1 MELTV
6 LSLKEMTKLIRVIR
20 IYTPFICTITVLL
33 NGVLFLRGVTELSSI
48 YLMATISGNS
58 ILLDL
63 YILATSRRMCIW
75 YKLTVVL
82 LLIIQICG
90 LLYNHFGFKYS
101 LYIWIVILL
110 SLAGVL
116 SFLIFRIIHSVMKIY
131 HKY

>member
-1 MELTV
+1 
-6 LSLKEMTKLIRVIR
+6 MTKLIRVIR

-33 NGVLFLRGVTELSSI
+33 NGVLFLSGITELSAV
-48 YLMATISGNS
+48 YLMATVSGNS

-82 LLIIQICG
+82 LLMVQICG
-90 LLYNHFGFKYS
+90 LLYNHFDFKYS

-116 SFLIFRIIHSVMKIY
+116 SFLIFRIIHRVMKIC

>member
-1 MELTV
+1 
-6 LSLKEMTKLIRVIR
+6 MTKLIRVIR
-20 IYTPFICTITVLL
+20 IYTPFICTVTVLL
-33 NGVLFLRGVTELSSI
+33 NGVLFLSGITELSAV
-48 YLMATISGNS
+48 YLMATVSGNS

-63 YILATSRRMCIW
+63 YILATSKRMCIW

-82 LLIIQICG
+82 LLMVQIWG
-90 LLYNHFGFKYS
+90 LLYNHFDFKYS

-116 SFLIFRIIHSVMKIY
+116 SFLIFRIIYRIMRIY

>member
-1 MELTV
+1 
-6 LSLKEMTKLIRVIR
+6 MTKLIKVIR
-20 IYTPFICTITVLL
+20 IYTPFICTVTVLL
-33 NGVLFLRGVTELSSI
+33 NGVLFLGGITELSTV
-48 YLMATISGNS
+48 YLMATVSGNS

-63 YILATSRRMCIW
+63 YILATSRGMCIW

-82 LLIIQICG
+82 LLMVQICG
-90 LLYNHFGFKYS
+90 LLYNHFDFKYS

-116 SFLIFRIIHSVMKIY
+116 SFLIFRIIHRVMKIF